1 MIKCEKCEK
10 EFKYKYLLIRHEK
23 NKKSC
28 DLPKKYVKKNTI
40 SKELDKK
47 IKNINVNINNFDSDI
62 TDYNEDITNY
72 DIDIEDIDNKIDKIN
87 NKISEL
93 YKKSIKKKTVCTFCN
108 TIFLN
113 KTNLLRHIKNS
124 CIRNKEL
131 NTKINDFI
139 TEKNNII
146 NKKTKIM
153 DDINR
158 INDQKKQLEQE
169 KNKIMDQH
177 KLKEKDDEI
186 KKLREAME
194 KLIQKQVSPNISIT
208 NNNNKVIN
216 NNLIVN
222 INNFGKED
230 LSHITLN
237 DYKKYLSGFFP
248 GFIKFI
254 EKVHFDENAPE
265 NHNIN
270 ITNIKSKYLH
280 IYEDNK
286 WTLKEKVDVIDKFI
300 NKKYTMLVDKCE
312 ELEEKNEISDKIID
326 DFVQFTQNYKDQEA
340 QKNTKNK
347 ISTLIY
353 NNRDKVSMK

>member
-1 MIKCEKCEK
+1 MITFYRIFFIKIVYILLMEIRIFELVKIYKVNYNIIYYMHRCDLCKK
-10 EFKYKYLLIRHEK
+10 DFRYKYLLDKHKLRK
-23 NKKSC
+23 RVC
-28 DLPKKYVKKNTI
+28 NTSDNI
-40 SKELDKK
+40 
-47 IKNINVNINNFDSDI
+47 IKNY
-62 TDYNEDITNY
+62 TE
-72 DIDIEDIDNKIDKIN
+72 KIDEIEKYI
-87 NKISEL
+87 E
-93 YKKSIKKKTVCTFCN
+93 
-108 TIFLN
+108 N
-113 KTNLLRHIKNS
+113 KTNDSIENGNKCLFCDKEFSNKANTKKHIS
-124 CIRNKEL
+124 STCIVIKQL
-131 NTKINDFI
+131 NTQKIGF
-139 TEKNNII
+139 
-146 NKKTKIM
+146 
-153 DDINR
+153 
-158 INDQKKQLEQE
+158 EQE
-169 KNKIMDQH
+169 KNNFIDKQKI
-177 KLKEKDDEI
+177 KEKDNEI
-186 KKLREAME
+186 QKLRDTME
-194 KLIQKQVSPNISIT
+194 KMIMKQNTPSINIT
-208 NNNNKVIN
+208 NNNKVIN

-270 ITNIKSKYLH
+270 ITNMKSKYLH

-312 ELEEKNEISDKIID
+312 ELEEKNEISEKIID

-353 NNRDKVSMK
+353 NKRDKINMK